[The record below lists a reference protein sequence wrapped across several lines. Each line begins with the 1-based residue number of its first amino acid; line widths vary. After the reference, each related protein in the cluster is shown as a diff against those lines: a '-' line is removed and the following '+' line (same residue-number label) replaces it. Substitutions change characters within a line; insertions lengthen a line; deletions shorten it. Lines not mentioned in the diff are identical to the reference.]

1 MNNSFSA
8 QSDSP
13 KKFSLQSHLIYA
25 MWKSGAA
32 YGGSDALFEV
42 KTSFVGDG
50 AEVKIKGKT
59 ENGKNLGKLDTKI
72 FGNRLVAGFPIPEKA
87 PADDYAYL
95 EVQLPKQSLKG
106 ETNRIPIRP
115 PIKVQQTK
123 WSAKEARRGDTLTL
137 SVDFQSD
144 IPNDTDVLLV
154 IYEYDPHQGLHD
166 PVCKVPTTVQNKKI
180 KVDWEYDYH
189 TGTDQIPTHDELK
202 PVGKSYAHPQYFFI
216 VVLDEIKIGVN
227 RESGLLKFK
236 DWVEIEH
243 LDPDGKPV
251 PNQKYTIL
259 LPDGS
264 KKSGTL
270 DANGHAR
277 VDDIP
282 PGRIDVE
289 FPPDDSK
296 EKEHNTLKKKQS

>member
-166 PVCKVPTTVQNKKI
+166 PV
-180 KVDWEYDYH
+180 
-189 TGTDQIPTHDELK
+189 
-202 PVGKSYAHPQYFFI
+202 
-216 VVLDEIKIGVN
+216 
-227 RESGLLKFK
+227 
-236 DWVEIEH
+236 
-243 LDPDGKPV
+243 
-251 PNQKYTIL
+251 
-259 LPDGS
+259 
-264 KKSGTL
+264 
-270 DANGHAR
+270 
-277 VDDIP
+277 
-282 PGRIDVE
+282 
-289 FPPDDSK
+289 
-296 EKEHNTLKKKQS
+296 